1 MDPVPRSRGCRVCGQ
16 PTANA
21 NDEIT
26 SITASPH
33 GSCLCPDCLVAVYLA
48 AEAPDDDCHEGA
60 PTLDGAPTLET
71 VDEAVTSIYLT
82 LSPDEKLEETF
93 CQSLTD
99 GMQRHSVIKLQVKRL
114 RSYPSRIHCELVD
127 VQRHPS
133 QKEEEPG
140 RKRLQ
145 VTPDLNRGG
154 ATQRAAASRSGTC
167 ADCHE
172 PTEPD
177 ESMTYCKLCYAK
189 RCQIER
195 GQVVGHGVESS
206 STRTCGTP
214 LLSQAAPGSAST
226 PPLVCTDCGGPIDD
240 DLCAWTT
247 KCRPCLAVKRPR
259 LLPHPK
265 PGGL

>member
-48 AEAPDDDCHEGA
+48 AGAPDDDCHEGA
-60 PTLDGAPTLET
+60 PTLDGVPILET

-133 QKEEEPG
+133 QEDPG

-145 VTPDLNRGG
+145 VTPDLNRVG
-154 ATQRAAASRSGTC
+154 APASRAGTC

-172 PTEPD
+172 VPED
-177 ESMTYCKLCYAK
+177 NMAYCKLCHAK

-195 GQVVGHGVESS
+195 DQVVGNDVESS
-206 STRTCGTP
+206 STPICGASP
-214 LLSQAAPGSAST
+214 LFEAATRSAST
-226 PPLVCTDCGGPIDD
+226 PTLVCTDCGGSMGED

-247 KCRPCLAVKRPR
+247 KCRRCLAVKRPR
-259 LLPHPK
+259 LLPHTK
-265 PGGL
+265 PRGL